1 MGTNGSMTEAERH
14 RQRQRQARA
23 LGDPTRYEIFR
34 YVAEAPE
41 PVSVATLT
49 SHLGLNH
56 NAVRQHLAK
65 LCDAGLL
72 VEELAR
78 RGGPGRPALQYALA
92 SSAAASWVTSNP
104 YEQLAMLL
112 LAVVEAGRSP
122 RDVGVL
128 AGRRSVPP
136 PPAGRD
142 TLAALEAEVSR
153 RGFEPERVER
163 SNGVDLV
170 LRRCP
175 FEAAASAN
183 ADIVCDLHL
192 GLAEG
197 MAEALGGQVEVTGLL
212 RRDPRRAGC
221 RLQLDWTGRGTEPP
235 GEPPPRP

>member
-1 MGTNGSMTEAERH
+1 MTEAERH
-14 RQRQRQARA
+14 RLRQRQARA

-49 SHLGLNH
+49 SYLGLNH

-104 YEQLAMLL
+104 YEQLALLL

-128 AGRRSVPP
+128 AGRRSLP
-136 PPAGRD
+136 PPAEGRD
-142 TLAALEAEVSR
+142 SLSALEAEVTR

-163 SNGVDLV
+163 ANGVDLI

-183 ADIVCDLHL
+183 PEIVCDLHQ

-197 MAEALGGQVEVTGLL
+197 MAEALGGEIAVRGLL

-221 RLQLDWTGRGTEPP
+221 RLQLDWTSGGEESV
-235 GEPPPRP
+235 GEPPPGP